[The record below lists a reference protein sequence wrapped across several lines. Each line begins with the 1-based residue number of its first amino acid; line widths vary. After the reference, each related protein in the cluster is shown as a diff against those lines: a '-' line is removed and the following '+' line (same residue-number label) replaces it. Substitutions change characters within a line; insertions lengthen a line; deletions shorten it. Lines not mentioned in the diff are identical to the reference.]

1 MTETFKSVG
10 IIGAGAWGTAL
21 AQVVTLAGRKA
32 LLQAREPDVVEAING
47 AHQNTLFLNGVA
59 LSGNVTATTDIADL
73 AGCDLVLAVPPA
85 QHMRATLK
93 AFAPFARAGLP
104 VVLCSKG
111 VERGS
116 DALMTEVL
124 ADALPQAI
132 AAVLAGPNFAREV
145 AQGLPS
151 AVTIACGDEPIGARI
166 AATLAGPSFRPYLT
180 TDLIG
185 AESGGA
191 IKNVIAIACGIAEG
205 KGLGRNAHAALITRG
220 FAEMTRLAMAMGAR
234 LETMTGLCGMGDLV
248 LTCSSPQ
255 SRNMSVGLA
264 LGGGLSLA
272 QALEGKVSVAEGVE
286 SAPAVVELG
295 KRFNVELPL
304 CNAVA
309 AVLSGRISV
318 DEAVGGLMSRP
329 LKSEKV

>member
-1 MTETFKSVG
+1 MTQAFTSVG

-47 AHQNTLFLNGVA
+47 GHQNTLFLNGVA
-59 LSGNVTATTDIADL
+59 LSGKVTATNDIADL
-73 AGCDLVLAVPPA
+73 GHCDLVLAVPPA

-93 AFAPFARAGLP
+93 AFAPFAREGLP

-124 ADALPQAI
+124 AHTLPQAI

-151 AVTIACGDEPIGARI
+151 AVTIACADEAVGARI

-318 DEAVGGLMSRP
+318 DDAVGGLMSRP